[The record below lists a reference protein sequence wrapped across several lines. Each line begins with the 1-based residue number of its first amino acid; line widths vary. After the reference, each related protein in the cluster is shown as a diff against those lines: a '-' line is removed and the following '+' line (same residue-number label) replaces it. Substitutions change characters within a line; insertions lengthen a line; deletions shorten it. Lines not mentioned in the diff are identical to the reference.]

1 MMGRR
6 EDSQVQFL
14 YAFDL
19 DKVVPPDHLVRQID
33 GVLDLSW
40 VHKELAPYYSHTGRP
55 SIDPVL
61 MIRMLLVGYVFA
73 LRSER
78 RLCSEV
84 QVNLAYR
91 WFCKLS
97 VEDQIPD
104 HSVFS
109 RARHERFR
117 ESDALRRVF
126 EGVVAMCIAAG
137 LVGGEAFSVDAS
149 LIKADVDKKKRVPG
163 DQPIAWPKAEEAS
176 RAVREYLTALDAA
189 RSDEESGDGDGG
201 GSSGGGSRSK
211 PPKEVSLTDPQAT
224 WVARPGVDPFF
235 AYDANYLIDNKAGII
250 VDAEGTRA
258 NRTVEIAVT
267 QTMMERVR
275 RRFDLRPQR
284 LAGDT
289 VYGAVRL
296 LKWLVDRKITPHI
309 PVWDKSAR
317 SDGTFS
323 RADFVFDQE
332 RNIYICPGGAEL
344 TSTGNID
351 QGHIVY
357 YRASKNDCST
367 CSLEAE
373 VHDGGRAQDHP
384 RSQRG
389 CARSRP
395 RAGQHGSLPAVTP
408 GTQEGRDAVCAY
420 EAHPQARSA
429 STARLERRQGRGA
442 AHRDRAEPEAARQAT
457 RPRPTIV
464 RSRLPGVSVA
474 SGIGTANAS
483 NPRAPPTG
491 GRENGS
497 PPSSSPRRA

>member
-1 MMGRR
+1 M
-6 EDSQVQFL
+6 
-14 YAFDL
+14 
-19 DKVVPPDHLVRQID
+19 VPPDHLVRQID

-117 ESDALRRVF
+117 DSDAS
-126 EGVVAMCIAAG
+126 AAG
-137 LVGGEAFSVDAS
+137 VRGRGGDVHRGRACRRRSVLGRCEPDQGGCGQEEAGCWRP
-149 LIKADVDKKKRVPG
+149 ADD
-163 DQPIAWPKAEEAS
+163 WPKAEQAS

-189 RSDEESGDGDGG
+189 RSDDESGDGDDGG
-201 GSSGGGSRSK
+201 LSGGGSRSK
-211 PPKEVSLTDPQAT
+211 PPKEVSVTDPQAT

-258 NRTVEIAVT
+258 NRIVEIAVT

-289 VYGAVRL
+289 AYGAVRL
-296 LKWLVDRKITPHI
+296 LKWLVDRQITPHI

-323 RADFVFDQE
+323 RADFVFDRS
-332 RNIYICPGGAEL
+332 RNIYICPNGKLLHTTG
-344 TSTGNID
+344 TVIDGSTLR
-351 QGHIVY
+351 
-357 YRASKNDCST
+357 YRASKRDCDICAFKMQCCPHT
-367 CSLEAE
+367 PVRQIPRDLHEDARDVARALAKTEAFEQSRRERKKVEMRFAHMKRIFKLDRLRLRGLSGARDE
-373 VHDGGRAQDHP
+373 VLLTATAQNL
-384 RSQRG
+384 R
-389 CARSRP
+389 
-395 RAGQHGSLPAVTP
+395 
-408 GTQEGRDAVCAY
+408 
-420 EAHPQARSA
+420 
-429 STARLERRQGRGA
+429 RLVKLLG
-442 AHRDRAEPEAARQAT
+442 
-457 RPRPTIV
+457 
-464 RSRLPGVSVA
+464 
-474 SGIGTANAS
+474 
-483 NPRAPPTG
+483 RAPPPFTTAC
-491 GRENGS
+491 
-497 PPSSSPRRA
+497 PV

>member
-137 LVGGEAFSVDAS
+137 FVGGEAFSVDAS
-149 LIKADVDKKKRVPG
+149 LIKADVSKQKRVAG
-163 DQPIAWPKAEEAS
+163 DQPMSWPKAEHAS

-189 RSDEESGDGDGG
+189 RSHDESGDGDGG
-201 GSSGGGSRSK
+201 GSSSGNSRSK
-211 PPKEVSLTDPQAT
+211 PPKEVSVTDPQAT

-250 VDAEGTRA
+250 LDAEGTRA
-258 NRTVEIAVT
+258 NRIVEIAVT
-267 QTMMERVR
+267 QTMVDRVR
-275 RRFDLRPQR
+275 RRFDLQPQR
-284 LAGDT
+284 LVGDT
-289 VYGAVRL
+289 AYGAVRL
-296 LKWLVDRKITPHI
+296 LKWLVDRSITPHI

-317 SDGTFS
+317 ADGTFS
-323 RADFVFDQE
+323 RADFVFNQE
-332 RNIYICPGGAEL
+332 RNIYVCPGGAEL
-344 TSTGNID
+344 TSTGNVD

-357 YRASKNDCST
+357 YRASKSDCST
-367 CSLEAE
+367 CSLKPKCTTAVSRKITRDLNEDLRDRVRALANTEAF
-373 VHDGGRAQDHP
+373 Q
-384 RSQRG
+384 
-389 CARSRP
+389 RSR
-395 RAGQHGSLPAVTP
+395 RERKKVEMRFAHMKRILRLDRLRLRGLSGV
-408 GTQEGRDAVCAY
+408 RDEVLL
-420 EAHPQARSA
+420 
-429 STARLERRQGRGA
+429 TATAQNLRRLVKLRG
-442 AHRDRAEPEAARQAT
+442 
-457 RPRPTIV
+457 
-464 RSRLPGVSVA
+464 
-474 SGIGTANAS
+474 
-483 NPRAPPTG
+483 RAPP
-491 GRENGS
+491 S
-497 PPSSSPRRA
+497 FAAACPA